1 MRWFAAV
8 LGPSRRHFGRRKKWL
23 IGWGIA
29 LAATGLARP
38 AGAQTGVLRGVVV
51 DSADGALIENADILA
66 ASIKQVARTNA
77 KGQFTLSKVP
87 KGELE
92 ITIRRLG
99 YQPQQQTV
107 VLSGGTND
115 SVKVVLVAQPEVLQA
130 VAVDAVERHR
140 RQGIED
146 FYVRRTQGIG
156 TFITRQQLEELRGNL
171 STDALRNIPGIQ
183 LYRNRNGENTVRF
196 TGTGSI
202 SHRDCPPNLWLDGQ
216 RMTNMELA
224 QIPANDIEG
233 IELYRGAST
242 TPAQFW
248 QGNTQ
253 TTLCGTIVVWSRL
266 PGS

>member
-1 MRWFAAV
+1 MRWFTAV
-8 LGPSRRHFGRRKKWL
+8 PRHLGSRQIPL
-23 IGWGIA
+23 
-29 LAATGLARP
+29 LACCVGLFAVAGARP
-38 AGAQTGVLRGVVV
+38 SGAQTGVLRGVVV

-99 YQPQQQTV
+99 YKPQEETV
-107 VLSGGTND
+107 VLSGGEHD
-115 SVKVVLVAQPEVLQA
+115 SVKVVLVAQPAVLEA
-130 VAVDAVERHR
+130 VAVDASERHR

-156 TFITRQQLEELRGNL
+156 TYITRQQLDELRGGQAAE
-171 STDALRNIPGIQ
+171 ALRTVPGIQ
-183 LYRNRNGENTVRF
+183 LFRTRNGDQTV
-196 TGTGSI
+196 
-202 SHRDCPPNLWLDGQ
+202 P
-216 RMTNMELA
+216 NMELD

-248 QGNTQ
+248 QGSTQNTF
-253 TTLCGTIVVWSRL
+253 CGTIVVWSRL

>member
-1 MRWFAAV
+1 MRWFAAAPKYLRTRETSR
-8 LGPSRRHFGRRKKWL
+8 LGL
-23 IGWGIA
+23 L
-29 LAATGLARP
+29 LACAGLAVAAVAP
-38 AGAQTGVLRGVVV
+38 ASAAQSGVLRGVVV
-51 DSADGALIENADILA
+51 DSTDGSLIENADILA
-66 ASIKQVARTNA
+66 ASIKQVARSND
-77 KGQFTLSKVP
+77 KGQFTLTKLS

-99 YQPQQQTV
+99 YLPQQQTIMV
-107 VLSGGTND
+107 SGGDRD

-130 VAVDAVERHR
+130 IAIDAVERHR

-156 TFITRQQLEELRGNL
+156 TFITRQQIEALRTTH
-171 STDALRNIPGIQ
+171 STDALRQVPGIQ
-183 LYRNRNGENTVRF
+183 LFRTRSGDNTVRF
-196 TGTGSI
+196 TGTSSI
-202 SHRDCPPNLWLDGQ
+202 NHRDCPPNLWLDGQ
-216 RMTNMELA
+216 HVSNMELD

-253 TTLCGTIVVWSRL
+253 NTFCGTIVVWSRL
-266 PGS
+266 PGQ